1 MKLKLTAYQLGM
13 LVRKGVYNA
22 KIKVRSQKQEE
33 KVKKFSIAMMSLSRD
48 LIDEIKSKNQG
59 D

>member
-1 MKLKLTAYQLGM
+1 M